1 MSEAQRLVRGPRGYG
16 EFRDGWRLVLAS
28 MLGVALGATPVP
40 FYTIGLFAPQLA
52 KAFHW
57 GFGQIQLGVLVASL
71 TGLAC
76 VPVVG
81 LLADRVG
88 VRATALTSLALFG
101 LSFMSFALSTPSLP
115 QFYLTWGVMGVLG
128 AGSIPITWTRA
139 INNRFDE
146 RKGLALGLC
155 LMGTGVFGILCKPV
169 VTWWISTLGWRGAY
183 VAVGLL
189 PIVIALPVGLAFFH
203 DGPPRPGGVAY
214 AGPQAAESERRSG
227 TTGFSLAQAVR
238 QWRFWLIA
246 GAVGA
251 TAFAVGGPTPNMEN
265 ILATHGFS
273 LAQVTSLT
281 PLIGGSVILGRL
293 ASGWLM
299 DRVWAPAVGCVLLC
313 LPAVACLMLAGRG
326 LSYAAAFGAIAMIGL
341 AAGMESDLVA
351 FLVAR
356 YFGISNYA
364 SIYSLI
370 YLVYALGG
378 AVAASAF
385 GRAYDLTHAYSGIL
399 TVAAVLLAAGAVSF
413 LTLGAYRFS
422 HREA

>member
-1 MSEAQRLVRGPRGYG
+1 MAHGPRGYG

-57 GFGQIQLGVLVASL
+57 GFGQIQLGVLISSL
-71 TGLAC
+71 TGLVC
-76 VPVVG
+76 VPIVG
-81 LLADRVG
+81 LLADRIG

-101 LSFMSFALSTPSLP
+101 LSFMSFALATPSLP
-115 QFYLTWGVMGVLG
+115 QFYLTWSVMGVLG
-128 AGSIPITWTRA
+128 AGTIPITWTRA
-139 INNRFDE
+139 INNRFEE

-169 VTWWISTLGWRGAY
+169 VTWWIAVLGWRGAY
-183 VAVGLL
+183 LAVGLL

-203 DGPPRPGGVAY
+203 DGPARQDR
-214 AGPQAAESERRSG
+214 AGRRAAEATRRAG
-227 TTGFSLAQAVR
+227 AAGLSLAQAMR

-265 ILATHGFS
+265 ILASHG
-273 LAQVTSLT
+273 LGVGQITSLT

-299 DRVWAPAVGCVLLC
+299 DRVWAPAVACVLLC
-313 LPAVACLMLAGRG
+313 LPAIACLLLAARG
-326 LSYAAAFGAIAMIGL
+326 LSYVQAFGAIAMIGL

-351 FLVAR
+351 YLVAR
-356 YFGISNYA
+356 YFGIRSYA

-385 GRAYDLTHAYSGIL
+385 GRAYDLAHSYAGIL
-399 TVAAVLLAAGAVSF
+399 TTAAGLLAAGAAAF
-413 LTLGAYRFS
+413 LTLGRYRFG
-422 HREA
+422 HGDA